1 MRWVA
6 LCWCAFA
13 WAKAS
18 AAEVPKLEQVDVWIK
33 ELGSEE
39 YALREEA
46 EKSLKNAGA
55 DIIPHLKEVIEKTS
69 DAETRQRAERIVN
82 DLTTGPRMVA
92 AIKDL
97 DADDWE
103 KVRAGIE
110 TLWGELHTN
119 GGVEQALEKAAHPG
133 GRVVQAFRQSLE
145 QLKQQQQQY
154 LQMAQ
159 QRADIAERV
168 DQLMVS
174 LDQNLKAQLLRT
186 CQVIVTQLSKKK

>member
-1 MRWVA
+1 
-6 LCWCAFA
+6 
-13 WAKAS
+13 
-18 AAEVPKLEQVDVWIK
+18 
-33 ELGSEE
+33 
-39 YALREEA
+39 
-46 EKSLKNAGA
+46 
-55 DIIPHLKEVIEKTS
+55 
-69 DAETRQRAERIVN
+69 
-82 DLTTGPRMVA
+82 
-92 AIKDL
+92 
-97 DADDWE
+97 
-103 KVRAGIE
+103 
-110 TLWGELHTN
+110 LHTN